1 MNAGEEMI
9 LRALEPTDVD
19 LLYKWENDMKI
30 WEVSNTL
37 TPFSKHQLK
46 AYIEQAQLDIYQT
59 KQLRL
64 IVELEPSHTAVG
76 MIDLF
81 DFDGFHQRGG
91 IGIIIHDDYRQKGY
105 AAEALEMFVGYCFNT
120 LGLKQVYSNIS
131 ALNKPSIKLFE
142 GAGFQLIGVKKAWLK
157 TKDGFVDE
165 MMYQLLNG

>member
-1 MNAGEEMI
+1 MEKEELI

-37 TPFSKHQLK
+37 TPFSRHQLK
-46 AYIEQAQLDIYQT
+46 LYVEQAQLDIYQT

-64 IVELEPSHTAVG
+64 IIELEPSQTPVG

-91 IGIIIHDDYRQKGY
+91 IGIIIHEDYRKLGY
-105 AAEALEMFVGYCFNT
+105 ASEALDMFAEYCFGT
-120 LGLKQVYSNIS
+120 LGLKQLYANITI
-131 ALNKPSIKLFE
+131 NNTGSINLFE
-142 GAGFQLIGVKKAWLK
+142 KAGFNIIGTKKAWIK

-165 MMYQLLNG
+165 LMYQKLNR

>member
-1 MNAGEEMI
+1 MEKEELV

-37 TPFSKHQLK
+37 TPFSRHQLK
-46 AYIEQAQLDIYQT
+46 LYIEQAQLDVYQT

-64 IVELEPSHTAVG
+64 IIELEPSHNAVG

-91 IGIIIHDDYRQKGY
+91 IGIIIHEDYRNKGY
-105 AAEALEMFVGYCFNT
+105 AFDALEMFIEYCFDT
-120 LGLKQVYSNIS
+120 LGLNQLYANIS
-131 ALNKPSIKLFE
+131 INNKASIQLFE
-142 GAGFQLIGVKKAWLK
+142 KAGFELIGNKKAWVR
-157 TKDGFVDE
+157 TKNGFVDE
-165 MMYQLLNG
+165 LMYQKLRDK

>member
-1 MNAGEEMI
+1 MKKEELV

-46 AYIEQAQLDIYQT
+46 LYVEQAQLDIYQT

-64 IVELEPSHTAVG
+64 IIELEPTNIPVG

-91 IGIIIHDDYRQKGY
+91 VGIIIHEDYREKGY
-105 AAEALEMFVGYCFNT
+105 AFEALEMFLAYCFDT
-120 LGLKQVYSNIS
+120 LGLKQVYANIS
-131 ALNKPSIKLFE
+131 ADNKASIRLFE
-142 GAGFQLIGVKKAWLK
+142 KAGFSLIGTKKLWLK
-157 TKDGFVDE
+157 TKGGFVDE
-165 MMYQLLNG
+165 LMYQKINK